1 MKPKQGKTVAKLVTN
16 ENKYFRDQRKEMTC
30 RKSTN
35 ITMPTRFRKIYI
47 DDKLQ
52 ACRHA
57 RLILTDLLEKSLYIA
72 KVFQM
77 KDPSNTYKVNLNTAL
92 RAYQL
97 IVA

>member
-35 ITMPTRFRKIYI
+35 ITMATRFRKIYI

-57 RLILTDLLEKSLYIA
+57 RLTLTDLLEKSLA

-77 KDPSNTYKVNLNTAL
+77 KDPSNAYKVNLNTAL

-97 IVA
+97 IVT